1 MKNKATSITLLFSF
15 LILLVVTIPEAAAQG
30 WRAGVEKMI
39 ITPDEPIW
47 MAGYG
52 GRDRPSEGV
61 LHDLWAKALAIEDL
75 NGNQA
80 VLVTTDLLGFPQKMS
95 NRIRDRIERMYG
107 LSRSQII
114 LSSSHTHTG
123 PVLMDALF
131 DIYPLEEEHLAVI
144 KKYSDDL
151 ENKIV
156 YLVGEA
162 LNSMVPAN
170 LFSENGVVRFGVN
183 RRNNSESTLIQQ
195 TELKGPNDYAVP
207 VLKVENNKGQM
218 LAVVFGYACHTTTLG
233 IYEFS
238 GDYAGFAQIEVEKSY
253 PGTTAMFFMGAG
265 ADINPMPRRTIPL
278 AQQYGRELA
287 AAVSRVLQEE
297 MSELEPSMVTTY
309 SELELKLSPPPSIK
323 ELTKIRDEGTG
334 YQQRWAAN
342 QLKKLQEEGSLIS
355 SYPYPIQIW
364 NLGHQV
370 IAVLGGELVIEY
382 AIELKKL
389 FGHGTFVVGYAND
402 VMAYIP
408 SETILEEGRYEGES
422 SQMVYGMP
430 GTWEPGLQKRILNG
444 FLNMAEE
451 AGINQLLTGKQSN

>member
-1 MKNKATSITLLFSF
+1 MNFTFRMKNKLTSISVFFSF
-15 LILLVVTIPEAAAQG
+15 LIFISVNITEAAQG

-47 MAGYG
+47 MAGYA
-52 GRDRPSEGV
+52 GRDRPSEGT
-61 LHDLWAKALAIEDL
+61 LHNLWAKALAIEDL

-80 VLVTTDLLGFPQKMS
+80 VLVTTDILGFPQKMS
-95 NRIRDRIERMYG
+95 NRIRDRIEEMYG

-114 LSSSHTHTG
+114 LSSTHTHTG

-131 DIYPLEEEHLAVI
+131 DIYPLEEEHLRVI

-162 LNSMVPAN
+162 LNSMVPAT

-183 RRNNSESTLIQQ
+183 RRNNTESTLIQQ

-207 VLKVENNKGQM
+207 VLKVESENGEM

-238 GDYAGFAQIEVEKSY
+238 GDYAGFAQLELEKLY
-253 PGTTAMFFMGAG
+253 PGATSMFFMGAG

-297 MSELEPSMVTTY
+297 MTELEPSMLTTY
-309 SELELKLSPPPSIK
+309 TEVELKLSPAPSIE
-323 ELTKIRDEGTG
+323 ELTKFKNEKTG

-342 QLKKLQEEGSLIS
+342 QLKKLREEGALIA

-364 NLGHQV
+364 NLGNQ
-370 IAVLGGELVIEY
+370 IISVLGGELVVEY

-389 FGHGTFVVGYAND
+389 FGHETFVIGYAND
-402 VMAYIP
+402 VMSYIP
-408 SETILEEGRYEGES
+408 SDTILEEGRYEGES

-430 GTWEPGLQKRILNG
+430 STWEPGLQERILNA
-444 FLNMAEE
+444 FVKMAEE
-451 AGINQLLTGKQSN
+451 AGILHYSQ